1 MGGIDILK
9 EQIRLLDVT
18 KMLENYRDLLQFCWQ
33 G

>member
-18 KMLENYRDLLQFCWQ
+18 KTLGNYRDLLQFCWQ